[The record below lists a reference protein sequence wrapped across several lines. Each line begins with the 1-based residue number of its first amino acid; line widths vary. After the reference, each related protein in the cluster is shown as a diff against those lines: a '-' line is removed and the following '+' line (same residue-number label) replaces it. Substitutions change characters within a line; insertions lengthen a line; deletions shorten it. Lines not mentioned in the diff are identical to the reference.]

1 MNKQSL
7 FSVAFGAVIFVGA
20 VLSGADV
27 AVAADSSPLAK
38 LSPLAFDS
46 YLSFKGLCYGVAGIS
61 TLGAGAVAMGSGRM
75 PTKWLVAL
83 VLSLTM
89 ASGSG
94 EFVNYITGAD
104 L

>member
-1 MNKQSL
+1 MNNKVSL
-7 FSVAFGAVIFVGA
+7 LKIVGA
-20 VLSGADV
+20 
-27 AVAADSSPLAK
+27 AVFISALFTGVDAAWAQDHSPLAR
-38 LSPLAFDS
+38 LSPVAFDS

-61 TLGAGAVAMGSGRM
+61 TLGAGAVAMGSGRV
-75 PTKWLVAL
+75 PVKWLVAL

-94 EFVNYITGAD
+94 EFVNYITGAE

>member
-1 MNKQSL
+1 MKKKNVFLSL
-7 FSVAFGAVIFVGA
+7 LGITVFFGAILVGA
-20 VLSGADV
+20 DTAL
-27 AVAADSSPLAK
+27 AANRSPLAK